1 MKQFIAA
8 LLCLLL
14 VLTAAGCSFV
24 PESSISADLSAS
36 RAPEA
41 DSGTSDTPCDIV
53 FEELASGGGI
63 AEQFL
68 EQTESSGIMR
78 EVLATLGYEVTGQ
91 EELENGAVRY
101 TLEITA
107 IDMAALLEDL
117 PGNISSKE
125 EALEEMLQMVEDA
138 ERKTFEAELTM
149 IPTEDGGY
157 TYEYGRDFI
166 NAVTGGMLDLID
178 EAFDLEVAE

>member
-36 RAPEA
+36 RAPEE
-41 DSGTSDTPCDIV
+41 DSGASDTPCDIV

-68 EQTESSGIMR
+68 EQTEDSGIMR

-107 IDMAALLEDL
+107 IDMEALLEDL

-125 EALEEMLQMVEDA
+125 EALEEMLQMVEAVGLDYKEFVSLYGENHIA
-138 ERKTFEAELTM
+138 
-149 IPTEDGGY
+149 DGLLY
-157 TYEYGRDFI
+157 AKDLKDRYSVLWLYYEFFR
-166 NAVTGGMLDLID
+166 
-178 EAFDLEVAE
+178 